1 MKYYIIAGE
10 ASGDLH
16 GSNLMKEIK
25 LLDNH
30 ATFRFWGGDRMLAQG
45 GELVKHINHLAFMGF
60 WEVFMNLPTILGN
73 LKLCKTDLLY
83 FRPDVLILIDYPGF
97 NLRMAS
103 FAKKNGI
110 KVVYYISPQIWA
122 WKQSR
127 VKKIRRDVDKMMVIL
142 PFEQAFYKGFGVDVE
157 FPGHPLLDA
166 ISQYQ
171 QKESNQDFLKQ
182 HGLTEKPIVALLPG
196 SRRQELSATLQVM
209 ASVANSFLDFQFV
222 VAGLNSIPE
231 SFYHELIAGSPV
243 KLVYGQTYN
252 LLAHSTAA
260 LVTSGTATLETALFG
275 VPQVVC
281 YRAGVISYL
290 IAKKLVKVKYISL
303 VNLVLDRPLVREMIQ
318 GELTRNGLIN
328 ELNSLL
334 YDKEYIAR
342 INYGYLELKK
352 ILGGEGASRNAAKI
366 IASFIKPD

>member
-25 LLDNH
+25 LLDSH
-30 ATFRFWGGDRMLAQG
+30 ASFRFLGGDRMQAQG
-45 GELVKHINHLAFMGF
+45 GGLVKHINELAFMGF
-60 WEVFMNLPTILGN
+60 WEVLVNLRTILRN
-73 LKLCKTDLLY
+73 IKLCKKDLLN
-83 FRPDVLILIDYPGF
+83 FSPDVLILIDYPGF
-97 NLRMAS
+97 NLHLAR
-103 FAKKNGI
+103 FAKNHGI

-127 VKKIRRDVDKMMVIL
+127 IKKIRRDVDKMMVIL

-166 ISQYQ
+166 ISQYKE
-171 QKESNQDFLKQ
+171 KESRLDFIQ
-182 HGLTEKPIVALLPG
+182 QYGLAEKPIVALLPG
-196 SRRQELSATLQVM
+196 SRRQELAATLQVM
-209 ASVANSFLDFQFV
+209 ASVASSFPNFQFV
-222 VAGLNSIPE
+222 VAGVDSIPE
-231 SFYHELIAGSPV
+231 SYYHELIAGNPV

-252 LLAHSTAA
+252 LLAIAKAA

-290 IAKKLVKVKYISL
+290 IAKKLVKVKHISL
-303 VNLVLDRPLVREMIQ
+303 VNLVLDRSLVSEMIQ
-318 GELTRNGLIN
+318 NELTRHGLIN

-334 YDKEYIAR
+334 YNEDYISK
-342 INYGYLELKK
+342 INSGYIELKK

-366 IASFIKPD
+366 IANFLKAE